1 MINFESMQ
9 SIVQG
14 FPKMTI
20 LPRKKGSRAR
30 ADRRSYINIISSFD
44 IETTRIP
51 SIDNSVMYIWQWS
64 FYDLN
69 TDKFIYT
76 VYGRTW
82 GEYLTACQEI
92 QMWIKSQNPSP
103 EKPTYMVRLV
113 HNLSYEFHFLS
124 AFVKYEEKDVFIL
137 EKRKIARAD
146 SFNCIE
152 DRCTYIHS
160 NMSLSKYAQT
170 WDCDHKKLSGIEFDY
185 NIPRY
190 PWTEL
195 TEDELQYCENDVL
208 SVIEAYVKEM
218 KHFNDT
224 LYSVPLLPRGM

>member
-1 MINFESMQ
+1 MINIENMD
-9 SIVQG
+9 SIVEG
-14 FPKMTI
+14 FPKLTI
-20 LPRKKGSRAR
+20 IPRKKGSRAR
-30 ADRRSYINIISSFD
+30 ADKRSYINIISSFD
-44 IETTRIP
+44 IETTRLP
-51 SIDNSVMYIWQWS
+51 SIDNSIMYIWQWS
-64 FYDLN
+64 FYDLK

-76 VYGRTW
+76 VYGRNW
-82 GEYLTACQEI
+82 KEYLTACKDIKEY
-92 QMWIKSQNPSP
+92 IKSQFPDSQNPVF
-103 EKPTYMVRLV
+103 MVRLV
-113 HNLSYEFHFLS
+113 HNLSYEFHYLS
-124 AFVKYEEKDVFIL
+124 AFVEYQEKDVFIL
-137 EKRKIARAD
+137 EKRKIVRAD

-170 WDCDHKKLSGIEFDY
+170 WDCDHQKLSGIEFDY
-185 NIPRY
+185 NKPRY

-195 TEDELQYCENDVL
+195 NNEELQYCENDVL

>member
-9 SIVQG
+9 SITQG
-14 FPKMTI
+14 FPAMTL

-30 ADRRSYINIISSFD
+30 ADKRSYINIISSFD
-44 IETTRIP
+44 IETTRLP

-64 FYDLN
+64 FYDLT

-82 GEYLTACQEI
+82 KDYLDACFQIKDWIRQRLTAPEI
-92 QMWIKSQNPSP
+92 
-103 EKPTYMVRLV
+103 PTFMVRLV

-124 AFVKYEEKDVFIL
+124 AFVEYQEKDVFIL

-185 NIPRY
+185 NKPRY

-195 TEDELQYCENDVL
+195 TEDELKYCENDVL

>member
-1 MINFESMQ
+1 MINIADME
-9 SIVQG
+9 SIVEG
-14 FPKMTI
+14 FPSLTL

-30 ADRRSYINIISSFD
+30 ADKRNYINIISSFD
-44 IETTRIP
+44 IETTRLP

-82 GEYLTACQEI
+82 EEYLKACRTI
-92 QMWIKSQNPSP
+92 QAWIISQVPFPKSPI
-103 EKPTYMVRLV
+103 YMVRLV

-124 AFVKYEEKDVFIL
+124 AFVEYQEKDVFIL
-137 EKRKIARAD
+137 EKRKIVRTD

-170 WDCDHKKLSGIEFDY
+170 WDCDHQKLSGIEFDY
-185 NIPRY
+185 NKPRY

-195 TEDELQYCENDVL
+195 TQEELQYCENDVL

>member
-1 MINFESMQ
+1 MIDIKTMN
-9 SIVQG
+9 SIVEG
-14 FPKMTI
+14 FPKLTI

-30 ADRRSYINIISSFD
+30 ADKRNYINIISSFD
-44 IETTRIP
+44 IETTRLS

-82 GEYLTACQEI
+82 EEYLKACRTI
-92 QMWIKSQNPSP
+92 QAWIISQVPFP
-103 EKPTYMVRLV
+103 KAPIYMVRLV
-113 HNLSYEFHFLS
+113 HNLSYEFHYLS
-124 AFVKYEEKDVFIL
+124 AFVEYQEKDVFIL
-137 EKRKIARAD
+137 EKRKIVRAD

-170 WDCDHKKLSGIEFDY
+170 WDCDHQKLSGIEFDY
-185 NIPRY
+185 SKPRY

-195 TEDELQYCENDVL
+195 TQEELQYCENDVL

-224 LYSVPLLPRGM
+224 LYSVPLLLQGM